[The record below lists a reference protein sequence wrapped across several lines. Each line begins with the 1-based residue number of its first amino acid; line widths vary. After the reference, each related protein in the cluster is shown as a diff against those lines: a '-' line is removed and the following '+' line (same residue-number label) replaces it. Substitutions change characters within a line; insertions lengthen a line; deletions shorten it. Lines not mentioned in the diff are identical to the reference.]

1 MIIIIYYTY
10 KGINSINFLKRKLQY
25 STNKLQYIPIL
36 RIKIRMMKNYIKSI
50 YFFIILYILTILI
63 HKFLFLKYDTQ
74 KFEEFFD
81 IDY

>member
-1 MIIIIYYTY
+1 
-10 KGINSINFLKRKLQY
+10 
-25 STNKLQYIPIL
+25 
-36 RIKIRMMKNYIKSI
+36 MKNYIKSV